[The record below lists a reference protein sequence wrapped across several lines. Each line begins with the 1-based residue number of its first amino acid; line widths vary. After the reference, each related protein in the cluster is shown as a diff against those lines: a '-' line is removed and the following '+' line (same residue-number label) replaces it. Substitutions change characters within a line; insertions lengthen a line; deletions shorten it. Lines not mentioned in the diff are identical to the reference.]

1 MKNPSKKA
9 LKHMARKTLWQNDPC
24 NPFIMNIRNWER
36 ASPKLAARARWRF
49 YYVYM
54 MLSSKPRFE
63 RLKKVAKNICE
74 RESTNDNRLEL

>member
-1 MKNPSKKA
+1 MKNPSKKT
-9 LKHMARKTLWQNDPC
+9 LKHMAKKTLCQNDPC

-63 RLKKVAKNICE
+63 HLKKVEKYLE
-74 RESTNDNRLEL
+74 KESTSDNRLKL